1 MHPLALAWSELT
13 PSTHAVLQSLAKA
26 QLTLETAG
34 IELDAR
40 WGDIQYA
47 ERNGRRIPIPGGQGW
62 AGMFGMIMAEAAY
75 EAGDEWLDALLSYLD
90 TNRRLFAESIAAIPG
105 LSMMDLE
112 ATYLAWV
119 DFAGTGMTR
128 DDFTARLRQAGLA
141 PSEGH
146 SFGPEGESCMRF
158 NLACRHALLAEA
170 TERLADA
177 FSDLQ

>member
-1 MHPLALAWSELT
+1 VATSKT
-13 PSTHAVLQSLAKA
+13 FNI
-26 QLTLETAG
+26 AG
-34 IELDAR
+34 IETGSILIANPELRTQVAKAR
-40 WGDIQYA
+40 AAMSISNN
-47 ERNGRRIPIPGGQGW
+47 R
-62 AGMFGMIMAEAAY
+62 FGMIMAEAAY
-75 EAGDEWLDALLSYLD
+75 EAGDEWLDALLPYLD
-90 TNRRLFAESIAAIPG
+90 ANRRLFAGSIAAIPG

-128 DDFTARLRQAGLA
+128 EEFTARLCQAGLA

-146 SFGPEGESCMRF
+146 SFGPEGELCMRF

-170 TERLADA
+170 MERLSGA